1 MKTSA
6 RNVLSGTISAVKRGA
21 VNAEVDMVLPGGHQ
35 IVAVITN
42 ASLEHLGLTVGSQ
55 AFALIKAPLVILA
68 KEIAGMKFSARNLLE
83 GTVKHIAAGA
93 VNAEVTLEL
102 TGGLQLNAIV
112 TEASIASMGLKA
124 GDQAAALFKASS
136 VILAVKG

>member
-1 MKTSA
+1 
-6 RNVLSGTISAVKRGA
+6 
-21 VNAEVDMVLPGGHQ
+21 MVLPGGHQ

-42 ASLEHLGLTVGSQ
+42 ASLDHLGLAAGSQ

-68 KEIAGMKFSARNLLE
+68 KDIAGMKFSARNLLE
-83 GTVKHIAAGA
+83 GTVKNILEGA

-102 TGGLQLNAIV
+102 AGGLHLSAIV
-112 TEASIASMGLKA
+112 TEASIAGMGLKA
-124 GDQAAALFKASS
+124 GDKAAALFKASS

>member
-42 ASLEHLGLTVGSQ
+42 ASVDHLGLAVGNQ
-55 AFALIKAPLVILA
+55 AFALIKAPLVILS
-68 KEIAGMKFSARNLLE
+68 KDIAGMRFSARNLLE
-83 GTVKHIAAGA
+83 GTVKNILEGA

-102 TGGLQLNAIV
+102 AGGLQLSAIV
-112 TEASIASMGLKA
+112 TEASIAGMALKS
-124 GDQAAALFKASS
+124 GDKVTALFKASS

>member
-1 MKTSA
+1 MKVSA
-6 RNVLSGTISAVKRGA
+6 RNVFCGTVSAVNRGA

-42 ASLEHLGLTVGSQ
+42 ASVDHLGLAVGNQ

-68 KEIAGMKFSARNLLE
+68 KDIAGMKFSARNLLE

-102 TGGLQLNAIV
+102 GGGLQLNAIV
-112 TEASIASMGLKA
+112 TEASISGMGLKA
-124 GDQAAALFKASS
+124 GDQAVALFKASS